1 VDWIPIEGRNRDAE
15 AGGTKVWDG
24 DASEG
29 AKFDVQRGGER
40 QPEAERC
47 IMADHVSLCR
57 TVENEEGLGERI
69 GGEDAGI
76 RVTRHGATEKIA
88 AARAGEGATN
98 GITRLGEEAQLCEV
112 GRGVEA
118 EVHMRA
124 HPFDGQLHLAEG
136 EQWGLSTW
144 DHVPYRRKSES
155 AAARRESKRG
165 RHNGD
170 ERDGCEPGRNHL
182 HCFPRTHHLDHLERG
197 LRHDA
202 GAFVGRSENHQ
213 ERAVAD

>member
-1 VDWIPIEGRNRDAE
+1 MDWIPVEGRNRDAE

-76 RVTRHGATEKIA
+76 QVTRHGATEKIA
-88 AARAGEGATN
+88 PERGREQRTGSLDSERKRNSAKS
-98 GITRLGEEAQLCEV
+98 EEEL
-112 GRGVEA
+112 
-118 EVHMRA
+118 
-124 HPFDGQLHLAEG
+124 
-136 EQWGLSTW
+136 
-144 DHVPYRRKSES
+144 RRKSTCAPTPS
-155 AAARRESKRG
+155 TASSISRRESSG
-165 RHNGD
+165 G
-170 ERDGCEPGRNHL
+170 
-182 HCFPRTHHLDHLERG
+182 
-197 LRHDA
+197 
-202 GAFVGRSENHQ
+202 
-213 ERAVAD
+213 